1 VLAFSVVKLKLE
13 YPLALHQNSAK
24 KPCQPLIPILSAAS
38 LTGVRGLG
46 GGVTRWKQQASAM
59 SGTSTAPC
67 VATDLLRRGAEAC
80 VPFASRSSLRGCA
93 RCSMAEPKTPEQ
105 PTHDR
110 RLGPILSR
118 VLALAVFTAGSRFS
132 PNCDK
137 LNRQTREFRNAV
149 TYRKQ
154 TIANHSNRQNSQFC
168 PTVFLAPFQSDAGSA
183 LPLRIPRA

>member
-1 VLAFSVVKLKLE
+1 MLAFSVVKLKLE
-13 YPLALHQNSAK
+13 YPLALHQNLPK
-24 KPCQPLIPILSAAS
+24 KARQTLVPILSAAS
-38 LTGVRGLG
+38 LIGVRGLRD
-46 GGVTRWKQQASAM
+46 GVASWKQEVGAVFSI
-59 SGTSTAPC
+59 STISWI
-67 VATDLLRRGAEAC
+67 ATDLHRRGAGAC
-80 VPFASRSSLRGCA
+80 LGFGSRASLRGCA
-93 RCSMAEPKTPEQ
+93 RCSRARSTAVERVTQKEPV
-105 PTHDR
+105 
-110 RLGPILSR
+110 SR
-118 VLALAVFTAGSRFS
+118 GLGSRFS